1 MSDVNGETAVMRAS
15 LMGHG
20 DDVKYPN
27 QAGADIKVR
36 DILGETAVMLVT
48 FKGHGDIVEC
58 LHNVQPDVQPWL
70 RGCRVDGDMIVWLGA
85 PRSAN

>member
-1 MSDVNGETAVMRAS
+1 
-15 LMGHG
+15 MGYG

-58 LHNVQPDVQPWL
+58 LHTPQCPDVQPWL
-70 RGCRVDGDMIVWLGA
+70 RGCIVDGDMIVWLGA